1 MHTRPGQTRFLTRS
15 DSSNANVTSAIGM
28 EESVGHLR
36 ARRNSLFTRT
46 LLWGTGLVCV
56 ALLLATMA
64 QAWSNSQLSLQLAHE
79 QQRLEEL
86 QDQNAQLKHDEEY
99 YKDPLVIEREA
110 REKLGFARPGE
121 QVVVV
126 IEAPEPSQEQQRQ
139 TADTLYPGFWY
150 AWLFLFFGE

>member
-1 MHTRPGQTRFLTRS
+1 
-15 DSSNANVTSAIGM
+15 M

-64 QAWSNSQLSLQLAHE
+64 QAWSNSQLSAQMAQE
-79 QQRLEEL
+79 QQHLEEL
-86 QDQNAQLKHDEEY
+86 QDQNAQLKHDQEY

-126 IEAPEPSQEQQRQ
+126 IQAPEPSQQQQRHNEN
-139 TADTLYPGFWY
+139 APYSGFWY
-150 AWLFLFFGE
+150 AWLLLFFGE